1 MKRNILNVGLVGCL
15 VASSLMIGGCDNNFD
30 DYNTNPNEST
40 IVTSSMLATNL
51 ILEIMQEHGTDKGFM
66 RDDMLNKYI
75 AWTEENDIDYAFNKL
90 GRQSFSSMT
99 VLYNVDKMVNFA
111 ATDGLKK
118 SYEGLGHV
126 MRAYKFFDMTM
137 RLGDIPY
144 SEAMQGEAGVE
155 YPKYDTQKEVFVG
168 ILNELEEADQLFQNG
183 TDFEG
188 DPVYGGS
195 CAKWR
200 KAANVLELKVL
211 INLYKKTSESDLKV
225 KERFQSIVSNK
236 PIFESNA
243 DNLQLVHSDNTGQ
256 KYPFYKEGNNYLAFI
271 QMSSEVVDSLKKFG
285 DRRLFYY
292 AKPTKNAV
300 TQGLAVTD
308 WNSYNGVEPTM
319 IFSDIQAAVQ
329 SGSVSQPNARYYEL
343 PVSEPTYLL
352 SYAEMKFI
360 LAEAVVR
367 GLINGNAKSYYEDGI
382 RASMTF
388 TADNTPDNV
397 EYNHGMKITSD
408 YINTYLQGSG
418 VVFGNSSERQIEQI
432 IEQKY
437 LSTFFQIPFNAFYE
451 YRRTG
456 YPVFPINPKSN
467 RNNDTSKMPVRW
479 MYSQDEY
486 DYNTENVNA
495 AVKSQYGGSDDENQ
509 IMWLLK

>member
-1 MKRNILNVGLVGCL
+1 MKRNILNIGLVGCL
-15 VASSLMIGGCDNNFD
+15 VASSLMIGGCDDNFD

-51 ILEIMQEHGTDKGFM
+51 ILDIMEEHGTDKGFM

-99 VLYNVDKMVNFA
+99 ELYNVDKMVNFA

-126 MRAYKFFDMTM
+126 LRAYKFFDMTM

-155 YPKYDTQKEVFVG
+155 YPKYDTQKEVFAG

-225 KERFQSIVSNK
+225 KDRFQSIVSNK

-300 TQGLAVTD
+300 TKGLAVTD

-329 SGSVSQPNARYYEL
+329 SGGVSQPNARYYEL
-343 PVSEPTYLL
+343 PISEPTYLL
-352 SYAEMKFI
+352 SFAEMKFI
-360 LAEAVVR
+360 LAEAAVR
-367 GLINGNAKSYYEDGI
+367 GLINGNAKGYYEDGI
-382 RASMTF
+382 RASMAF

-397 EYNHGMKITSD
+397 EYNHGMKITGD
-408 YINTYLQGSG
+408 YINTYLQGSE
-418 VVFGNSSERQIEQI
+418 VVFGNTPERQIEQI

-509 IMWLLK
+509 TMWLLK